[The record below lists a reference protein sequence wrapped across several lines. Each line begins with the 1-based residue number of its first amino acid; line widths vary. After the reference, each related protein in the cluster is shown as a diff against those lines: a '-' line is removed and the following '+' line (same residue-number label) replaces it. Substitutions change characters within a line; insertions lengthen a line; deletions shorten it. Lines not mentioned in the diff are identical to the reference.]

1 MISHR
6 VAVSCVSS
14 ISGRLY
20 PRVVEDRVFQFSS
33 LVFDVSVL
41 DYFATCS
48 MGATLCMMPRE
59 EILSDVRKAV
69 SGVEPTTAHLTP
81 SVAQLLDPHTAQFH
95 TLILSGEFV
104 TPKVRVMFLSAAPS
118 LRSD

>member
-6 VAVSCVSS
+6 VAVSCLSS

-59 EILSDVRKAV
+59 EILSDVRKGYSKDDMNAAPES
-69 SGVEPTTAHLTP
+69 SGLPLPQFRTFYVAALTP
-81 SVAQLLDPHTAQFH
+81 SLPWSYYRDHA
-95 TLILSGEFV
+95 S
-104 TPKVRVMFLSAAPS
+104 PS
-118 LRSD
+118 FT